1 MVYSTP
7 IFSRRHRMSLATAN
21 MAACAYIPQGGTV
34 PLYISLLLSDKLNAN
49 LNEGNGDANA
59 HMDQQPEQML

>member
-1 MVYSTP
+1 
-7 IFSRRHRMSLATAN
+7 MSLATAN